1 MSQIDFLEALPK
13 LFEKSVS
20 LAFKDCDANSE
31 WKLVKVE
38 KNSVDIQDEEA
49 IFLTISSHLFRIFI
63 SLHFA
68 INDNIKTFIS
78 SSIKET
84 KGVLSDDV
92 INDYLCEVGNSI
104 CGGFK
109 RELGKSIPALGMSTP
124 NVLEKGCFVYMDSLD
139 IEREQCFLIK
149 YNGVDLFTANYYLS
163 EHGNLDFDVEVNLE
177 NSEAGE
183 LEFF

>member
-84 KGVLSDDV
+84 IGVLFDDV
-92 INDYLCEVGNSI
+92 IYVFLCYVGYSF

-109 RELGKSIPALGMSTP
+109 IVLG
-124 NVLEKGCFVYMDSLD
+124 
-139 IEREQCFLIK
+139 
-149 YNGVDLFTANYYLS
+149 
-163 EHGNLDFDVEVNLE
+163 
-177 NSEAGE
+177 
-183 LEFF
+183 